1 VLRRARIVAPV
12 AHAIIGARAKV
23 RVGARFINK
32 PLLKYRIHSQ
42 NNSLR
47 LIAERSDELERLLTM
62 DRIFQGHLA
71 HAVVMKEEL
80 DRLSVI
86 KPSRYAELAP
96 EIGPLL
102 TTQTVEMAT
111 ESNPPRRP

>member
-1 VLRRARIVAPV
+1 
-12 AHAIIGARAKV
+12 
-23 RVGARFINK
+23 
-32 PLLKYRIHSQ
+32 
-42 NNSLR
+42 
-47 LIAERSDELERLLTM
+47 
-62 DRIFQGHLA
+62 
-71 HAVVMKEEL
+71 MKEEL